1 MFDIV
6 NPPQAQEEL
15 PPLLNPYALFGLD
28 PDDKE
33 DDEAKPRKFKSARRK
48 ADLLAHPDEKPGNNE
63 AMINN
68 LPNNLQTVLNLATD
82 EIEQIFGPNSNWQNV
97 KRKYGASSIC
107 YFWNPWAA
115 RNTNEVLLP
124 LP

>member
-33 DDEAKPRKFKSARRK
+33 DDEEAKPRKFKSARRK
-48 ADLLAHPDEKPGNNE
+48 ADLLAPRRE
-63 AMINN
+63 AR
-68 LPNNLQTVLNLATD
+68 
-82 EIEQIFGPNSNWQNV
+82 E
-97 KRKYGASSIC
+97 
-107 YFWNPWAA
+107 
-115 RNTNEVLLP
+115 
-124 LP
+124 

>member
-1 MFDIV
+1 
-6 NPPQAQEEL
+6 
-15 PPLLNPYALFGLD
+15 LNPYALFGLD

-82 EIEQIFGPNSNWQNV
+82 EIEQILGPNSNWQNV